1 MIQRKTKKNMMTP
14 SAFFDMADTFR
25 NKYDE
30 DTQEQVSVRR
40 NNRRKSKA
48 KLKTFSYNKDENPTD
63 VWDIPKEWDD
73 EDNFEKFTK
82 RR

>member
-1 MIQRKTKKNMMTP
+1 MKKRTIP
-14 SAFFDMADTFR
+14 SIFFDMADTFR
-25 NKYDE
+25 KDFDD
-30 DTQEQVSVRR
+30 DTHEQVSARR

-48 KLKTFSYNKDENPTD
+48 KLKTFSYNKDESSIDFWD
-63 VWDIPKEWDD
+63 VSEEWE